1 MTFVSRQVN
10 DLIIRDYILQSIL
23 PVESFRVAYPRLI
36 FESVAAEII
45 YVEVPQGAEN
55 EFVRMRDEGYF
66 LSLPSLYGLYAREA
80 LASSNILLFHDYPF
94 GPLRGNNVMIGFVDT
109 GIDYTNPLFRNV
121 DGTTRILRIWDQTIE
136 GAPPVGFTYG
146 TEYTQQMINTALGTP
161 DPLEIVPT
169 QDEVGHGTFLA
180 GIAAGDDKTG
190 AAAYRGGAPE
200 SFIVMVKLRPA
211 KLYLNR
217 AYLIRDE
224 DIAYQENDVIAGIT
238 YLLQTAITLQIPLVI
253 CIGIGDSV
261 GAHNGS
267 TITEEYIGRLSI
279 VRNVIIVAA
288 AGNEGNTGNHFSGVI
303 AQGERQGIEINVTQE
318 EVRGFIAFLW
328 TRVPDKVAVGIRS
341 PIGQVVE
348 RIPIVPGETTTY
360 TFGLERSIIT
370 VTYNYP
376 DIQTGFENIVIR
388 FENPTTGLWTIEVF
402 GDLIVDGNYNI
413 WLQRRDFVVAQTRF
427 LRPDTLSTI
436 AIPSSAEYVITV
448 GAYDYRDQSI
458 YVDSGRGPTTDNKV
472 KPEVIAP
479 GVNIRGPQ
487 VGGGYTT
494 YTGTSIAAAITASA
508 AALLMQWAVINGNL
522 ENMNTRIARGIFIR
536 GAARIRG
543 IQYPNPI
550 EGYGR
555 LDLRNS
561 IDSI

>member
-36 FESVAAEII
+36 FESIAAEII

-55 EFVRMRDEGYF
+55 EFVRLRDEGYF

-80 LASSNILLFHDYPF
+80 LTSSNILLFHDYPF

-109 GIDYTNPLFRNV
+109 GIDYTNPLFRNA
-121 DGTTRILRIWDQTIE
+121 DGTTRIMRIWDQTIE
-136 GAPPVGFTYG
+136 GAPPVGFAYG
-146 TEYTQQMINTALGTP
+146 TEYTQQMINTALSAP

-169 QDEVGHGTFLA
+169 QDEIGHGTFLA

-217 AYLIRDE
+217 AYLIRDT
-224 DIAYQENDVIAGIT
+224 DVAYQENDVIAGIT
-238 YLLQTAITLQIPLVI
+238 YLLQTAISLQIPLVI

-261 GAHNGS
+261 GAHDGS
-267 TITEEYIGRLSI
+267 TITEEYIGRLSV
-279 VRNVIIVAA
+279 VRNVIIVVA
-288 AGNEGNTGNHFSGVI
+288 AGNEGSTGNHFSGVI

-328 TRVPDKVAVGIRS
+328 TRVPDKVAIGIRS
-341 PIGQVVE
+341 PIGQVIE
-348 RIPIVPGETTTY
+348 RIPIVPNETTLY

-376 DIQTGFENIVIR
+376 DVQTGFENIIIR

-402 GDLIVDGNYNI
+402 GDLIVNGNYNI
-413 WLQRRDFVVAQTRF
+413 WLQRRDFVVAETRF
-427 LRPDTLSTI
+427 LRSDSLSTI

-472 KPEVIAP
+472 KPEIIAP

>member
-23 PVESFRVAYPRLI
+23 PVESFRVAYPRLR
-36 FESVAAEII
+36 FESIAAEII

-55 EFVRMRDEGYF
+55 EFVRLRDEGYF

-80 LASSNILLFHDYPF
+80 LTSANILLFHDYPF

-109 GIDYTNPLFRNV
+109 GIEYTNPLFRNA
-121 DGTTRILRIWDQTIE
+121 DGTTRVIRIWDQTIE
-136 GAPPVGFTYG
+136 GAPPVGFAYG
-146 TEYTQQMINTALGTP
+146 TEYTQEMINTALSAP

-180 GIAAGDDKTG
+180 GVAAGDDKTG
-190 AAAYRGGAPE
+190 AEAYRGGAPE

-211 KLYLNR
+211 KLYLNQ
-217 AYLIRDE
+217 AYLIRDT
-224 DIAYQENDVIAGIT
+224 DVAYQENDVIAGIT
-238 YLLQTAITLQIPLVI
+238 YLLQTAILLQIPLVI

-267 TITEEYIGRLSI
+267 TITEEYIGRLSV
-279 VRNVIIVAA
+279 VRNVIIVVA
-288 AGNEGNTGNHFSGVI
+288 AGNEGGTGNHFSGVI

-328 TRVPDKVAVGIRS
+328 TRVSDKVSIGLRS
-341 PIGQVVE
+341 PIGQVIE
-348 RIPIVPGETTTY
+348 RIPIIPNETTVY
-360 TFGLERSIIT
+360 TFGLERSIIA

-376 DIQTGFENIVIR
+376 DVQTGFENIIIR

-413 WLQRRDFVVAQTRF
+413 WLQRRDFVVTETRF
-427 LRPDTLSTI
+427 LRPDSLSTI
-436 AIPSSAEYVITV
+436 AIPSSSEYVITV
-448 GAYDYRDQSI
+448 GAYDHRDQSI

-522 ENMNTRIARGIFIR
+522 ENMNTRIARGTFIR